1 MRDSGRVIEMAST
14 FCPPPVLNVPRSLC
28 SVNRSTT
35 IAMSS
40 AAPKRTWEQFRAQ
53 WKARDPSGG
62 GRGPVALAVDTW
74 HDASDDACG
83 DDYIADDGEEHRFVC
98 SNLRCMCPLW
108 IGKELVCPC
117 RQGVYYCSKDCQK
130 QDWPRS
136 ISSHATALDAQS
148 RRTLMV
154 AVEWTR
160 AEYSRGQKRFFIID
174 DLIYVLLLRNSRV

>member
-1 MRDSGRVIEMAST
+1 
-14 FCPPPVLNVPRSLC
+14 
-28 SVNRSTT
+28 
-35 IAMSS
+35 MSS
-40 AAPKRTWEQFRAQ
+40 ATPKRTWEQFRAQ

-117 RQGVYYCSKDCQK
+117 RQGVYYCSKECQK
-130 QDWPRS
+130 QDWRQ
-136 ISSHATALDAQS
+136 HKKQCTAAKQKPGMDHLIYYEDKDDLYKKPDSQGTAAHDWEGELLHFS
-148 RRTLMV
+148 DGPLMKFKCTRCDRTCVDVGDGSNIEFQMQL
-154 AVEWTR
+154 
-160 AEYSRGQKRFFIID
+160 SID
-174 DLIYVLLLRNSRV
+174 DCRGRQ